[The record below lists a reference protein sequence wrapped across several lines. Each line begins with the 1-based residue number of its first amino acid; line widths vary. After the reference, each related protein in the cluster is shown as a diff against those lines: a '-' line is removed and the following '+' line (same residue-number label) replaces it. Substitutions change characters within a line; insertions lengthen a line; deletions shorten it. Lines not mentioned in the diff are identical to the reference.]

1 MRARHELKH
10 SINYGDYIL
19 LRDRLRHVMQR
30 DAHADANGEYRVR
43 SLYFDTLTDKALL
56 EKINGV
62 DDRVKYRLRRYIG
75 VPGFIKLEKKSKRNG
90 LGTKESAQLT
100 EAEVRQILAGDIAW
114 MKADARP
121 LVAQL
126 YEKMAI
132 EGFQPKTIVDYIREP
147 FTCAAGNVRVTLDRD
162 IRTGLFATD
171 FLNDDLPT
179 VKAGDEMIV
188 LEVKYDQF
196 IPQHLVGLLQLD
208 SRRATA
214 CSKYAL
220 CRIYG

>member
-30 DAHADANGEYRVR
+30 DAHADANGEYRIR
-43 SLYFDTLTDKALL
+43 SLYFDTPQDTALL

-62 DDRVKYRLRRYIG
+62 DNRVKYRLRRYIG
-75 VPGFIKLEKKSKRNG
+75 VPGFIKLEKKSKFHG
-90 LGTKESAQLT
+90 LGTKETARLT
-100 EAEVRQILAGDIAW
+100 EAEVEQILAGDIAW
-114 MKADARP
+114 MKDDQRP
-121 LVAQL
+121 LVAEL
-126 YEKMAI
+126 YQKMAL
-132 EGFQPKTIVDYIREP
+132 EGFQPKTIVDYVREP
-147 FTCAAGNVRVTLDRD
+147 FTLPAGNVRVTLDRD

-179 VKAGDEMIV
+179 VKTGNELIV
-188 LEVKYDQF
+188 LEIKYDQF
-196 IPQHLVGLLQLD
+196 IPQHLVGLLQLNNR
-208 SRRATA
+208 SAAA